1 MLSRF
6 GWASF
11 LACYGALFLILFEER
26 SRTAMKSAAP
36 MRVREMVEAA
46 FQSVDAFANLEHA
59 MFGLF
64 CILTGYVCL
73 QAVLYGATPISLSPA
88 AARRNE
94 WARRCLGQAA
104 AKIPGI
110 GAMARIC
117 GQLLRMARTVIRD
130 LNGLRIL
137 CLSGAALILGWTSP
151 EWRYSH
157 WGLVPAV
164 VWLACLAWL
173 LWNPR
178 AVARLAMS
186 RPTGFI
192 FLVAALMML
201 HWEVEWKVRTF
212 ATGQNSFDHAIRHLA
227 YSFGAVLIGGLL
239 VSRLL
244 YRRQW
249 VINAVV
255 GIAATGALAALVGF
269 YGSPLRAPAVGTR
282 GFAVSG
288 AGDLRPNGVAM
299 DRGRLRLYYRNS
311 VDVDV
316 YALTDNGQLAPLETS
331 REEHLELTELALPIP
346 CGTVIIK
353 QGDRQAV
360 VQPVEKCPKQAKP

>member
-6 GWASF
+6 GWTSF
-11 LACYGALFLILFEER
+11 LACYVALFLILFEER

-36 MRVREMVEAA
+36 MRAREIVDAA
-46 FQSVDAFANLEHA
+46 FQSADAFANLEHA

-73 QAVLYGATPISLSPA
+73 QAVLYGATPIALSPA

-94 WARRCLGQAA
+94 WARRFLCRVA

-110 GAMARIC
+110 GAMARFC
-117 GQLLRMARTVIRD
+117 DWLLRIARTVIRD

-178 AVARLAMS
+178 AVARLAIS

-212 ATGQNSFDHAIRHLA
+212 ATGQNSFDHALRHLA
-227 YSFGAVLIGGLL
+227 YSSGAVLIGGLL

-244 YRRQW
+244 YSRQW
-249 VINAVV
+249 LINVV
-255 GIAATGALAALVGF
+255 FGIAAAGALVALVGF
-269 YGSPLRAPAVGTR
+269 YGSPLRAPAVGTK

-288 AGDLRPNGVAM
+288 AGDLRPIGVAM
-299 DRGRLRLYYRNS
+299 DSGRLQLYYRNP
-311 VDVDV
+311 VNVDV
-316 YALTDNGQLAPLETS
+316 YDLADNGQLTRLETS
-331 REEHLELTELALPIP
+331 REEHFELSELALPIP

-360 VQPVEKCPKQAKP
+360 VQPVAKCPKQPKP